1 MKLVELTTTDFVE
14 TVASSV
20 PAPGGGSVAAI
31 IGSLSGA
38 LAEMVCALSDKDDS
52 KPEIAALKAEAKEL
66 KERLLVM
73 TDRDT
78 EAFLKVSDAFSM
90 PKSTDE
96 EKAARSAAI
105 QEGLGACMD
114 SPRDVMRFSLDLIKV
129 IEKISKDFNT
139 NAASDLGVAA
149 LSAETAAKGAW
160 LNVLINAG
168 SLKDKERGAACQAE
182 CQEILCEVQ
191 GIASEVYTNIVKE
204 IVGE

>member
-1 MKLVELTTTDFVE
+1 MKLIDLKTSEFVE
-14 TVASSV
+14 TVASSA

-31 IGSLSGA
+31 IGSLGSA

-52 KPEIAALKAEAKEL
+52 KHEIAELKAEAKAL
-66 KERLLVM
+66 KERLLEM

-96 EKAARSAAI
+96 EKKARSAAI
-105 QEGLGACMD
+105 QAGLSACMD
-114 SPRDVMRFSLDLIKV
+114 SPREVMRFSLDLIKV

-168 SLKDKERGAACQAE
+168 SLKDKEKGEECKKECQAILS
-182 CQEILCEVQ
+182 EIESLTH
-191 GIASEVYTNIVKE
+191 GIYESILEE
-204 IVGE
+204 ITK

>member
-1 MKLVELTTTDFVE
+1 
-14 TVASSV
+14 
-20 PAPGGGSVAAI
+20 
-31 IGSLSGA
+31 
-38 LAEMVCALSDKDDS
+38 
-52 KPEIAALKAEAKEL
+52 
-66 KERLLVM
+66 M

-105 QEGLGACMD
+105 QEGLSACMD
-114 SPRDVMRFSLDLIKV
+114 SPREVMRFSLDLIKV

-149 LSAETAAKGAW
+149 ISAETAAKGAW

-168 SLKDKERGAACQAE
+168 SLKDKEKGAACQAE
-182 CQEILCEVQ
+182 CQEILREVE
-191 GIASEVYTNIVKE
+191 GITSEVYKNIVKE